1 MANICLHCFVAG
13 RVQGVF
19 YRRNT
24 VEEAIARGITGWVK
38 NLSDGRVEVMICG
51 EREAVFA
58 LRDWL
63 WKGLERAQVESVE
76 AQEAPFQVYSEFKTI
91 H

>member
-13 RVQGVF
+13 HVQGVF
-19 YRRNT
+19 YRRTT

-51 EREAVFA
+51 EEGAVFA

-63 WKGLERAQVESVE
+63 WKGPERAKVELV
-76 AQEAPFQVYSEFKTI
+76 AVQEVPFQVYSEFKTI